1 MDAEPTAGRRFIWI
15 FEAVIRIGGVSSK
28 MSRGKSGNRIG
39 NGFLKSKS
47 KLLFPG
53 LVLFGLSACGPGYQ
67 LTRTQVSLPAD
78 WKNAANFPVASPSQD
93 LSRWWKRFDDPTLTD
108 IISEALR
115 NSPDMATASA
125 RVREAQSRRNAEAAS
140 LFPFLQGTTSANTSN
155 TYQDGSGSDSSSNY
169 AAGINASYEVDLFG
183 KRRSTIEAATAQIG
197 ASAENFN
204 SVQASLASEIGI
216 AYTQLRVNEAA
227 LDVLYR
233 TIKTRE
239 ETSRLASWRTQ
250 AGEADSLESSQA
262 LSSLEQARAA
272 VPGIQQSIEQSRNS
286 LALLAGQ
293 NPGTLDSRLASGKK
307 TIPDPAYSL
316 AVGIPADT
324 IRQRPDVRLAGYQL
338 LSAAAN
344 VRAADAERYP
354 SLNLTGTLSINTI
367 STGRLFNPETA
378 ASGLVAGLSGPIFD
392 AGRIRSN
399 IEALGAVEEQ
409 AFQTYRSTVLTAL
422 SEVENSLIACRRT
435 TERLAGLEKATAAAR
450 EAAKLAQQRYE
461 AGVTDILTVLD
472 SQRALLGLEDSLFT
486 TRADRT
492 IAYIQ
497 LYKAL
502 GGGWS

>member
-1 MDAEPTAGRRFIWI
+1 MNFTRSL
-15 FEAVIRIGGVSSK
+15 VVS
-28 MSRGKSGNRIG
+28 
-39 NGFLKSKS
+39 
-47 KLLFPG
+47 G
-53 LVLFGLSACGPGYQ
+53 LAIFGLSGCGPSFSF
-67 LTRTQVSLPAD
+67 TRTPVSLPAD
-78 WKNAANFPVASPSQD
+78 WKNAAGFPVASPSQD
-93 LSRWWKRFDDPTLTD
+93 LSRWWNRFDDPTLSR

-115 NSPDMATASA
+115 NSPDMASASA
-125 RVREAQSRRNAEAAS
+125 RIRESQSRRNAEAAS
-140 LFPFLQGTTSANTSN
+140 NLPFLQGTTSANTSN
-155 TYQDGSGSDSSSNY
+155 TSRDGSGSDSDSNF
-169 AAGINASYEVDLFG
+169 AAGINASWEADLFG

-197 ASAENFN
+197 ASEENFN

-216 AYTQLRVNEAA
+216 AYTLLRVNEAA
-227 LDVLYR
+227 LEVLYQ

-239 ETSRLASWRTQ
+239 ETSQLATWRAK

-272 VPGIQQSIEQSRNS
+272 VPGVLQSIGQSRNQ

-293 NPGTLDSRLASGKK
+293 NPGSLDTRLASGKQA
-307 TIPDPAYSL
+307 IPDPASSL

-338 LSAAAN
+338 LAAAAN

-354 SLNLTGTLSINTI
+354 SLNLTGTLGINTL
-367 STGRLFNPETA
+367 SSGRLFNPETA
-378 ASGLVAGLSGPIFD
+378 AAGLIAGLSGPIFD

-399 IEALGAVEEQ
+399 IEALTAVEEQ
-409 AFQTYRSTVLTAL
+409 ALQTYRSTVLTAL

-450 EAAKLAQQRYE
+450 EAAQLAQQRYQ

-472 SQRALLGLEDSLFT
+472 SQRALLSLEDSLFT
-486 TRADRT
+486 TRANRT
-492 IAYIQ
+492 VAYIQ